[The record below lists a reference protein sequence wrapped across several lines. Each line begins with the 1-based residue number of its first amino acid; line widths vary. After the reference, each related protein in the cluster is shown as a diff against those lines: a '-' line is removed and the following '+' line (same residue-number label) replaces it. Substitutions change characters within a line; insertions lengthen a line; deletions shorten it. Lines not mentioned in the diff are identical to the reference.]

1 MKKAAI
7 FLDRDGTL
15 NFDSGY
21 VSSADEL
28 LLFPAARSG
37 LKILQDRGYLLFI
50 VTNQSGLARG
60 YLTRRDL
67 GSIHRK
73 LRRELA
79 REGVRIEE
87 IAVCPHHPDARCR
100 CRKPSPLLVE
110 KIVRKFNIDL
120 SRSFFIGDKLL
131 DVETGRNAG
140 CRTVLIASA
149 ARLRVF
155 KRCPGW
161 TDPDYVAPDLHAAA
175 RLIPR
180 PPARRRPRS
189 GKRRYTARP
198 ALPGSRRTP

>member
-28 LLFPAARSG
+28 LLFPAARRG

-67 GSIHRK
+67 GAIHRK

-79 REGVRIEE
+79 REGVRIEA

-131 DVETGRNAG
+131 DMETGRNAG

-155 KRCPGW
+155 QRCPGW
-161 TDPDYVAPDLHAAA
+161 TDPDHVAPNLHAAA
-175 RLIPR
+175 RLLSR
-180 PPARRRPRS
+180 CRRS
-189 GKRRYTARP
+189 ATFRRAP
-198 ALPGSRRTP
+198 

>member
-28 LLFPAARSG
+28 LLFPAARRG

-67 GSIHRK
+67 GAIHRK

-79 REGVRIEE
+79 REGVRIEA
-87 IAVCPHHPDARCR
+87 I
-100 CRKPSPLLVE
+100 
-110 KIVRKFNIDL
+110 
-120 SRSFFIGDKLL
+120 
-131 DVETGRNAG
+131 
-140 CRTVLIASA
+140 
-149 ARLRVF
+149 
-155 KRCPGW
+155 
-161 TDPDYVAPDLHAAA
+161 
-175 RLIPR
+175 
-180 PPARRRPRS
+180 
-189 GKRRYTARP
+189 
-198 ALPGSRRTP
+198 